1 MSGEQLNAKELNR
14 AIKIKSFAKSK
25 KSRVN
30 IDELL
35 LKVREEKN
43 KEKKE
48 NYIFLT
54 LICMIIGVTGIIASL

>member
-1 MSGEQLNAKELNR
+1 MSGEQLNAKALNK
-14 AIKIKSFAKSK
+14 AFNIKSITKLK

-30 IDELL
+30 INELL
-35 LKVREEKN
+35 LKVRKEKN

-54 LICMIIGVTGIIASL
+54 LICVIIGVTGIIASL

>member
-1 MSGEQLNAKELNR
+1 MSGEQLNAKALNK
-14 AIKIKSFAKSK
+14 AFNIKSITKLK

-30 IDELL
+30 INELL
-35 LKVREEKN
+35 LKVKKEKN

-54 LICMIIGVTGIIASL
+54 LICLIIGVTGLIASL

>member
-1 MSGEQLNAKELNR
+1 MSGEQLNAKALNK
-14 AIKIKSFAKSK
+14 AFNIKSITKLK

-30 IDELL
+30 INELL
-35 LKVREEKN
+35 LKVRKEKN

-54 LICMIIGVTGIIASL
+54 LICLIIGVTGIMASL